1 MLVLILLTNI
11 FIMGKIKPLDE
22 ALYKPDFEIRNSYID
37 FSSELL
43 RLSLIAM
50 GGFGALVLA
59 KIENGQNNINDLLND
74 SGFFLASMILFTICV
89 ASTLF
94 HRYYASDCMSWYISW
109 LRAEENG
116 DTRKA
121 EIQYTGYHKMLKRST
136 RSLILAEFFFGGGVL
151 FFIIGII
158 KILKP

>member
-37 FSSELL
+37 FSAELL

-59 KIENGQNNINDLLND
+59 KIENGQNLIKDPLGNPGFLLI
-74 SGFFLASMILFTICV
+74 SMLLFTLCV
-89 ASTLF
+89 ASALF
-94 HRYYASDCMSWYISW
+94 HRYFASDCMSWYISG

-116 DTRKA
+116 DTAKA
-121 EIQYTGYHKMLKRST
+121 KTEYEGYGKMLKRST
-136 RSLILAEFFFGGGVL
+136 L
-151 FFIIGII
+151 
-158 KILKP
+158 

>member
-1 MLVLILLTNI
+1 MLAFILLTNI
-11 FIMGKIKPLDE
+11 IIMGKIKPLNE

-59 KIENGQNNINDLLND
+59 KIENGQKNIIIDLLTD
-74 SGFFLASMILFTICV
+74 PGFLLASMILFTMCV

-94 HRYYASDCMSWYISW
+94 HRYYASDC
-109 LRAEENG
+109 
-116 DTRKA
+116 
-121 EIQYTGYHKMLKRST
+121 
-136 RSLILAEFFFGGGVL
+136 
-151 FFIIGII
+151 
-158 KILKP
+158 

>member
-1 MLVLILLTNI
+1 MLVLISLTNI

-59 KIENGQNNINDLLND
+59 KIENVQNNIIHDALTNP
-74 SGFFLASMILFTICV
+74 GFVLASMTLFTLCV
-89 ASTLF
+89 AATLF
-94 HRYYASDCMSWYISW
+94 HRYYASDCMSWYISG

-116 DTRKA
+116 DTAKA
-121 EIQYTGYHKMLKRST
+121 KTEYEGYGKMLKRST
-136 RSLILAEFFFGGGVL
+136 LSLILAEFFFGGGVL

-158 KILKP
+158 KILT